1 MRKVVV
7 FDFDGTLTHADT
19 FVPFV
24 RFALGDKRFVMA
36 LLKNCIW
43 LIGYMLHLYPSG
55 KAKQRL
61 FATCFAGLRQAD
73 FNYACQLFAR
83 AHSDLLRPE
92 AYQAIEHYLQ
102 EKATIYVVSASM
114 EEWIKPLLSD
124 FPTIAYITTRIEIK
138 DGKLTGSFASPNC
151 NGREK
156 VQRFLA
162 AEPARK
168 TYQLYVYGN
177 SRGDKEILSLADKA
191 FYRTLQYE

>member
-19 FVPFV
+19 FIPFV
-24 RFALGDKRFVMA
+24 RFVLGDKRFVMA

-43 LIGYMLHLYPSG
+43 LIGYVLHLYPND

-61 FATCFAGLRQAD
+61 FADCFAGWSQAD
-73 FNYACQLFAR
+73 FNNACQQFAR
-83 AHSDLLRPE
+83 AHEDVLRPE
-92 AYQAIEHYLQ
+92 AHQVIEHYLQ
-102 EKATIYVVSASM
+102 EKATIYIVSASM
-114 EEWIKPLLSD
+114 EEWIKPLLSE
-124 FPTIAYITTRIEIK
+124 FPTIAYITTRIETK
-138 DGKLTGSFASPNC
+138 DGKLTGRFASPNC
-151 NGREK
+151 NGGEK

-162 AEPARK
+162 VEPARQ

-177 SRGDKEILSLADKA
+177 SRGDKEILAIAYKK